1 MLAESL
7 EAPSA
12 QARQRALQR
21 LGDVSLFIAGF
32 FARSFARK
40 LIDIDYHIAMGGNA
54 YSSLADSMQRSASGR
69 GIAATYAELASKFQG
84 LVDAL
89 NEVSEMSYVHTDA
102 DILRLYEI
110 WMKTGSAR
118 AHGLLN
124 RLGVQPVKQG
134 GFSRSH

>member
-1 MLAESL
+1 
-7 EAPSA
+7 
-12 QARQRALQR
+12 
-21 LGDVSLFIAGF
+21 
-32 FARSFARK
+32 
-40 LIDIDYHIAMGGNA
+40 
-54 YSSLADSMQRSASGR
+54 MQRSASGR